1 MNTDITVIS
10 GFFLVVGIGLLVLS
24 TAAEAGA
31 IEVSKRS
38 IPSLSDVGLNGV
50 LRYYV
55 RERQRTLRAL
65 RAAVTVASILI
76 AISSTII
83 AFSLVNNGGGISFL
97 VMASSFF
104 ISIWI
109 TSIIR
114 SSTRIFVQSLQGFWN
129 DYTIAV
135 ASTLQLAFRPVAW
148 LLSATAT
155 IPLRAIGLSGSAE
168 HLNPADELIQIL
180 EFSDDED
187 LNDQRKM
194 IHSVLELQ
202 GQTAR
207 ELMTPRTDVT
217 AISTESNF
225 DVALELALQSGFSR
239 IPLYRESLDEV
250 IGTLYIKDL
259 IRYIPRF
266 QKPSLEDIAREPVFI
281 PETMEADKVL
291 STLRTGDRSHLAIA
305 VDEYGGTAGV
315 ITIEDVIEEI
325 TGEIVDEFDPS
336 PEIPQF
342 EQVAEN
348 SFSVDATATIDDLND
363 YLGTEVRVDDVDT
376 VGGLVVSTQGRLGEV
391 GDSIEV
397 LWGDIAEEDAQA
409 GSLLLTVN
417 EIDGQRIKRVQIE
430 HRRDVE
436 LALEELPLEG
446 NSRD

>member
-10 GFFLVVGIGLLVLS
+10 GVFLIAGITLLILS

-31 IEVSKRS
+31 IELSKRS
-38 IPSLSDVGLNGV
+38 IPSSSDVGLNGV

-65 RAAVTVASILI
+65 RSAVTAASTLI
-76 AISSTII
+76 AISSTVII
-83 AFSLVNNGGGISFL
+83 SSLLNSGNNISALILFTSFL
-97 VMASSFF
+97 VSL
-104 ISIWI
+104 WI
-109 TSIIR
+109 TSVIR
-114 SSTRIFVQSLQGFWN
+114 SSTRIFAQSLSGFWN
-129 DYTIAV
+129 SYTIAV
-135 ASTLQLAFRPVAW
+135 ASKLQLVFRPVSW

-155 IPLRAIGLSGSAE
+155 LPLRGMGLSGSAE

-180 EFSDDED
+180 EFSDEED

-217 AISTESNF
+217 AISTDSNF
-225 DVALELALQSGFSR
+225 DNALEIALQSGFSR

-266 QKPSLEDIAREPVFI
+266 QKPSLEHIAREPVFI

-291 STLRTGDRSHLAIA
+291 STLRAGDRSHLAIA

-336 PEIPQF
+336 PTTPQF

-397 LWGDIAEEDAQA
+397 LWGDAAEEDAQV

-417 EIDGQRIKRVQIE
+417 EIDGQRIKRVHIE
-430 HRRDVE
+430 HRADVE
-436 LALEELPLEG
+436 RSLEEA
-446 NSRD
+446 SIDRSAVD

>member
-31 IEVSKRS
+31 IEISKRS

-65 RAAVTVASILI
+65 RAAVTAASILI

-83 AFSLVNNGGGISFL
+83 ASSLVSNGDGISFL
-97 VMASSFF
+97 VMTFSFF

-114 SSTRIFVQSLQGFWN
+114 SSTRIFAQSLQGFWN

-217 AISTESNF
+217 AISTESSF

-436 LALEELPLEG
+436 LSLEEAPLEG
-446 NSRD
+446 NFRD

>member
-1 MNTDITVIS
+1 MNTDITLIS
-10 GFFLVVGIGLLVLS
+10 GIFLVVGIGLLVLS

-31 IEVSKRS
+31 IELSKRS
-38 IPSLSDVGLNGV
+38 IPSSSDVGLNGV

-65 RAAVTVASILI
+65 RSAVTAASILI

-83 AFSLVNNGGGISFL
+83 ASSLVGSGDRVSFLAMGSSFL
-97 VMASSFF
+97 VSL
-104 ISIWI
+104 WI
-109 TSIIR
+109 TSVIR
-114 SSTRIFVQSLQGFWN
+114 SSARIFAHSLQGFWN

-135 ASTLQLAFRPVAW
+135 ASALQLMFRPVAW

-155 IPLRAIGLSGSAE
+155 LPLRAVGLSGSAE

-225 DVALELALQSGFSR
+225 DAGLELALQSGFSR

-250 IGTLYIKDL
+250 TGILYIKDL

-397 LWGDIAEEDAQA
+397 LWGDITEEDAQA

-436 LALEELPLEG
+436 LSLEEAPLEG
-446 NSRD
+446 TSRD

>member
-31 IEVSKRS
+31 IEISKRS

-65 RAAVTVASILI
+65 RAAVTAASILI

-83 AFSLVNNGGGISFL
+83 ASSLVNNGGGISFL

-114 SSTRIFVQSLQGFWN
+114 SSTRIFAQSLQGFWN

-217 AISTESNF
+217 AISTESSF

-436 LALEELPLEG
+436 LSLEEAPLEG
-446 NSRD
+446 NFRD

>member
-31 IEVSKRS
+31 IEISKRS

-65 RAAVTVASILI
+65 RAAVTAASILI

-83 AFSLVNNGGGISFL
+83 ASSLVNNGGGISFL

-114 SSTRIFVQSLQGFWN
+114 SSTRIFAQSLQGFWN

-217 AISTESNF
+217 AISTESSF

-436 LALEELPLEG
+436 LSLEEAPLEG

>member
-31 IEVSKRS
+31 IEISKRS

-114 SSTRIFVQSLQGFWN
+114 SSTRIFAQSLQGFWN

-436 LALEELPLEG
+436 LSLEEAPLEG
-446 NSRD
+446 NFRD

>member
-1 MNTDITVIS
+1 MA
-10 GFFLVVGIGLLVLS
+10 GFFLIVGISLLVLS

-31 IEVSKRS
+31 IELSKRS
-38 IPSLSDVGLNGV
+38 IPSSSDVGLNGV

-65 RAAVTVASILI
+65 RAAVTAASMLI
-76 AISSTII
+76 AISLTVVASSLVSTGGHISMLVMFTSFF
-83 AFSLVNNGGGISFL
+83 FSLWI
-97 VMASSFF
+97 ASVV
-104 ISIWI
+104 
-109 TSIIR
+109 R
-114 SSTRIFVQSLQGFWN
+114 SSTRIFAQSLQGFWN
-129 DYTIAV
+129 DYTIAI
-135 ASTLQLAFRPVAW
+135 ASTLQLVFRPVSW
-148 LLSATAT
+148 LLSAAAT
-155 IPLRAIGLSGSAE
+155 LPLRGIGLSGSAE

-217 AISTESNF
+217 AINTDSDF
-225 DVALELALQSGFSR
+225 DTALEIALQSGFSR

-250 IGTLYIKDL
+250 VGTLYIKDL

-266 QKPSLEDIAREPVFI
+266 QKPSLEHIAREPVFI

-325 TGEIVDEFDPS
+325 TGEIVDEFDSS
-336 PEIPQF
+336 PATPQF
-342 EQVAEN
+342 EQLAEN

-397 LWGDIAEEDAQA
+397 LWGDTAEEDARA
-409 GSLLLTVN
+409 GSLLMTVN

-430 HRRDVE
+430 HRLDIERS
-436 LALEELPLEG
+436 LEEAALDGSVL
-446 NSRD
+446 D

>member
-1 MNTDITVIS
+1 
-10 GFFLVVGIGLLVLS
+10 
-24 TAAEAGA
+24 
-31 IEVSKRS
+31 
-38 IPSLSDVGLNGV
+38 
-50 LRYYV
+50 
-55 RERQRTLRAL
+55 
-65 RAAVTVASILI
+65 
-76 AISSTII
+76 
-83 AFSLVNNGGGISFL
+83 
-97 VMASSFF
+97 
-104 ISIWI
+104 
-109 TSIIR
+109 
-114 SSTRIFVQSLQGFWN
+114 
-129 DYTIAV
+129 
-135 ASTLQLAFRPVAW
+135 
-148 LLSATAT
+148 
-155 IPLRAIGLSGSAE
+155 
-168 HLNPADELIQIL
+168 
-180 EFSDDED
+180 
-187 LNDQRKM
+187 
-194 IHSVLELQ
+194 
-202 GQTAR
+202 
-207 ELMTPRTDVT
+207 MTPRTDVT

-239 IPLYRESLDEV
+239 IPLYRESMYEV

-397 LWGDIAEEDAQA
+397 LWGDIAEEGAQA

-436 LALEELPLEG
+436 LSLEEAPLEG
-446 NSRD
+446 NFRD

>member
-1 MNTDITVIS
+1 LNTDITVIS

-31 IEVSKRS
+31 IEISKRS

-65 RAAVTVASILI
+65 RAAVTAASILI
-76 AISSTII
+76 TISSTII
-83 AFSLVNNGGGISFL
+83 ASSLVSNGDGISFL
-97 VMASSFF
+97 VMTSSFF

-114 SSTRIFVQSLQGFWN
+114 SSTRIFAQSLQGFWN
-129 DYTIAV
+129 NYTIAV

-217 AISTESNF
+217 AISTESSF

-239 IPLYRESLDEV
+239 IPLYRDSLDEV

-397 LWGDIAEEDAQA
+397 LWGDVGEEDAQA

-436 LALEELPLEG
+436 LSLEEAPLEG

>member
-1 MNTDITVIS
+1 LNTDITVIS
-10 GFFLVVGIGLLVLS
+10 GFLLVVGVGLLVLS

-31 IEVSKRS
+31 IELSKRS
-38 IPSLSDVGLNGV
+38 IPSSSDVGLNGV

-65 RAAVTVASILI
+65 RAAVTAASILI
-76 AISSTII
+76 TISSTII
-83 AFSLVNNGGGISFL
+83 ASSLIGSGDGISFL
-97 VMASSFF
+97 VMGTSFVASL
-104 ISIWI
+104 WI
-109 TSIIR
+109 TSVIR
-114 SSTRIFVQSLQGFWN
+114 SSARIFAQSLQGFWN
-129 DYTIAV
+129 DYTIAI
-135 ASTLQLAFRPVAW
+135 ASTLQLTFRPVAW

-155 IPLRAIGLSGSAE
+155 LPLRAIGLSGSAE

-217 AISTESNF
+217 AISTESSF
-225 DVALELALQSGFSR
+225 DAGLELALQSGFSR

-250 IGTLYIKDL
+250 TGILYIKDL

-397 LWGDIAEEDAQA
+397 LWGDITEEDAQA

-436 LALEELPLEG
+436 LSLEEASLEG
-446 NSRD
+446 TSRD